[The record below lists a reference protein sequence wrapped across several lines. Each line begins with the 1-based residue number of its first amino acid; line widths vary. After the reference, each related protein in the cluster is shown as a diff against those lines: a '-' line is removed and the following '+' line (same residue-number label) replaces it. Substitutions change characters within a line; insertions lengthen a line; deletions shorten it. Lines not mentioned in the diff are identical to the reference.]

1 MKSSVKSLLALVV
14 LYGAMLVS
22 SSGCATPAY
31 STGERWQLIGR
42 NMAYE
47 ERIMQDDIDALL
59 LLRPAT
65 RLTIWHVR

>member
-1 MKSSVKSLLALVV
+1 MKSLIALFVV
-14 LYGAMLVS
+14 CGAMLLS
-22 SSGCATPAY
+22 STGCATPAY
-31 STGERWQLIGR
+31 SAHERFQLIGR

-59 LLRPAT
+59 LVRPAT